1 MRARVIERLT
11 ECRSE
16 EKENVQSLRICTC
29 AHMRVQIQ
37 DPNLEIHFKA
47 IDVVFTIIFLLELL
61 TNMACNWSEMLII

>member
-1 MRARVIERLT
+1 
-11 ECRSE
+11 
-16 EKENVQSLRICTC
+16 
-29 AHMRVQIQ
+29 MRVQIQ